1 MCGVQFLADIFIK
14 VEGDLRRENEKK
26 EHGWSGFK
34 ILTVKKKVRHH
45 TTHPTVAYTAFVEPM
60 HCIRRAHP
68 P

>member
-45 TTHPTVAYTAFVEPM
+45 THPM
-60 HCIRRAHP
+60 HCIRRAHALHT
-68 P
+68 